1 MDTCLDLIALQ
12 YTCMIVMAMLAFF
25 VFVSR
30 YYVTCR
36 NRQFEQSRWMI
47 VVALLLFVVHYMCQ
61 MRLGWRQQGNDVGV
75 LFNLLFYSPSAIL
88 LSWSQLNILR
98 AGHRRWS
105 FMRYGVVGY
114 ALMVLCIVAGVISNG
129 SLHIGPMLYVADAI
143 HFFTLLYYTWA
154 PLRELGNV
162 QRRLDS
168 EHGNPADAYLRTM
181 RFGFFVVC
189 AFAVIS
195 PLYILSRP
203 LLFVFGP
210 LGLILLGP
218 APQMSMANGNYVL
231 CDKDNYAYT
240 NAGQV
245 MARYRLA
252 NPNNPKDGIMLDHQI
267 RLTNFTF
274 GSFTLVGAT
283 MTYDGHLVVAAQN
296 GLLVLNRA
304 LTTIEDSYPLPS
316 DQILTNSIC
325 IDENGG
331 VYVASNSRTPGGKGL
346 MQKLICKD
354 GKISTSQ
361 ADGAWQAYY
370 DGGPQAPCIKL
381 GHGTG
386 STPTLMGFGQDKDK
400 LVVITDGS
408 KRMKLVA
415 FWRDEIPSDAQQVA
429 GYDKRIAGVHEVTCG
444 LGTSTEWIQS
454 EQSVVVGGYDAF
466 VVNNI
471 NVTNQEINDKIIGV
485 IAIGP
490 IVKGPQ
496 GAECVRWN
504 TKEKKWE
511 SKWTRSDVSSVSMI
525 PAVSIKSEMVF
536 VCGWNDASGW
546 EVTGLDWKS
555 GATRHRSILGKNNRA
570 NGAYAII
577 QYLANGDL
585 LFNSVAGPIRV
596 KY

>member
-1 MDTCLDLIALQ
+1 MPDYAAHEAVYFSQAITADDF
-12 YTCMIVMAMLAFF
+12 AMKKNPK
-25 VFVSR
+25 
-30 YYVTCR
+30 YV
-36 NRQFEQSRWMI
+36 NK
-47 VVALLLFVVHYMCQ
+47 VVAPTLEPISSIGGFRTLPDYSFDTMPDDYVALVLIGGF
-61 MRLGWRQQGNDVGV
+61 GWNTPVAEKV
-75 LFNLLFYSPSAIL
+75 MPIIKSAIE
-88 LSWSQLNILR
+88 QEKVIGAICN
-98 AGHRRWS
+98 AAS
-105 FMRYGVVGY
+105 FMAKCGIDRETTSKTLQKSSVIQKISVTLSSVII
-114 ALMVLCIVAGVISNG
+114 AIIVCKLLIFNT
-129 SLHIGPMLYVADAI
+129 LRLQQ
-143 HFFTLLYYTWA
+143 FF
-154 PLRELGNV
+154 
-162 QRRLDS
+162 
-168 EHGNPADAYLRTM
+168 
-181 RFGFFVVC
+181 
-189 AFAVIS
+189 
-195 PLYILSRP
+195 
-203 LLFVFGP
+203 
-210 LGLILLGP
+210 
-218 APQMSMANGNYVL
+218 
-231 CDKDNYAYT
+231 
-240 NAGQV
+240 
-245 MARYRLA
+245 
-252 NPNNPKDGIMLDHQI
+252 
-267 RLTNFTF
+267 
-274 GSFTLVGAT
+274 
-283 MTYDGHLVVAAQN
+283 TYDGHLVVAAQN

>member
-1 MDTCLDLIALQ
+1 MQKTYLYLMVCVIGAMSLASCSEDSISPDAGGDGDSTTEVPLAQVAKPKPNPWLAQEEYSITHFNSAQTDAFSSAVKDGTFNIDL
-12 YTCMIVMAMLAFF
+12 
-25 VFVSR
+25 SK
-30 YYVTCR
+30 
-36 NRQFEQSRWMI
+36 
-47 VVALLLFVVHYMCQ
+47 CQ
-61 MRLGWRQQGNDVGV
+61 MTWSGPV
-75 LFNLLFYSPSAIL
+75 NLMTLASTSPNYMWGMSSDRVSYLDISDGKLERVAEAGLPGITMKTQEQL
-88 LSWSQLNILR
+88 TRIIADHATYDELSKTVTDI
-98 AGHRRWS
+98 
-105 FMRYGVVGY
+105 
-114 ALMVLCIVAGVISNG
+114 
-129 SLHIGPMLYVADAI
+129 
-143 HFFTLLYYTWA
+143 
-154 PLRELGNV
+154 
-162 QRRLDS
+162 
-168 EHGNPADAYLRTM
+168 
-181 RFGFFVVC
+181 
-189 AFAVIS
+189 
-195 PLYILSRP
+195 
-203 LLFVFGP
+203 
-210 LGLILLGP
+210 LGP

-370 DGGPQAPCIKL
+370 DGGPQAPC
-381 GHGTG
+381 
-386 STPTLMGFGQDKDK
+386 
-400 LVVITDGS
+400 
-408 KRMKLVA
+408 
-415 FWRDEIPSDAQQVA
+415 
-429 GYDKRIAGVHEVTCG
+429 G

-536 VCGWNDASGW
+536 VCGWNDASVW

>member
-1 MDTCLDLIALQ
+1 MKKSYLYLMACAMGAMSLTSCSEDSTPAGGGGDSTIEVPLAQVSKPKPNPWLAQEEYSITHFNSAQTDAFSYEVKDGTFNIDLSKCQMTWSGPVNLMTLASTSPKYMWGMSSDRVSYLDISDGKLERVAEAGLPGITMKTQEQLTNMTAD
-12 YTCMIVMAMLAFF
+12 
-25 VFVSR
+25 
-30 YYVTCR
+30 YVTYD
-36 NRQFEQSRWMI
+36 E
-47 VVALLLFVVHYMCQ
+47 
-61 MRLGWRQQGNDVGV
+61 
-75 LFNLLFYSPSAIL
+75 
-88 LSWSQLNILR
+88 LSKTITD
-98 AGHRRWS
+98 
-105 FMRYGVVGY
+105 
-114 ALMVLCIVAGVISNG
+114 I
-129 SLHIGPMLYVADAI
+129 
-143 HFFTLLYYTWA
+143 
-154 PLRELGNV
+154 
-162 QRRLDS
+162 
-168 EHGNPADAYLRTM
+168 
-181 RFGFFVVC
+181 
-189 AFAVIS
+189 
-195 PLYILSRP
+195 
-203 LLFVFGP
+203 
-210 LGLILLGP
+210 LGP

-245 MARYRLA
+245 MVRYRLA
-252 NPNNPKDGIMLDHQI
+252 NPNNPKEGIVLDHQI
-267 RLTNFTF
+267 RLTDFTF
-274 GSFTLVGAT
+274 NSFTLVGAT

-296 GLLVLNRA
+296 GILVLNRA
-304 LTTIEDSYPLPS
+304 LTTIEDSYALPS

-331 VYVASNSRTPGGKGL
+331 LYVASNSRTPGGKGL

-354 GKISTSQ
+354 GKFSTSP

-370 DGGPQAPCIKL
+370 DGGPKAPCIKL
-381 GHGTG
+381 GYGTG
-386 STPTLMGFGQDKDK
+386 STPTLMGFGQDEDK

-415 FWRDEIPSDAQQVA
+415 FWRDEIPLGAQQVA

-444 LGTSTEWIQS
+444 LPASTEWIQS

-471 NVTNQEINDKIIGV
+471 NVTDQEINDKIIGV

-496 GAECVRWN
+496 GTECVRWN
-504 TKEKKWE
+504 TKENKWE
-511 SKWTRSDVSSVSMI
+511 SKWARSDVSSVSMI
-525 PAVSIKSEMVF
+525 PAVSTKSEMVF

-555 GATRHRSILGKNNRA
+555 GATRHRTILGKSNRA

-585 LFNSVAGPIRV
+585 LFNSVAGPIRI